1 MTVIVPGRDVERY
14 APAALASLQAQ
25 TERRWRAILVDD
37 GSVDATGAI
46 FAAAARSDPRF
57 VLVRHDQPRGLSAA
71 RNTALDLVDT
81 PYLGFLDGDDELA
94 PTALTRLT
102 ASLAETGS
110 DFAVAAYVRTRA
122 GADGVYRPGR
132 VQPWVSASTSPPRQR
147 TTIREHP
154 HASGN
159 IVAWS
164 KVSRAKFW
172 DGIRFPLGV
181 AYEDQIIA
189 QQMYTRA
196 EAFDVLP
203 DVAVHWRL
211 RAEGTSIT
219 QAKDRLP
226 TLRDY
231 LSALRGGI
239 DVLLAAG
246 ASDAVVARLD
256 LILAMDV
263 PPLARI
269 AANHPDPAY
278 AATLTTF
285 LSDLRALPEY
295 ARTSPDPTL
304 ADALTW

>member
-1 MTVIVPGRDVERY
+1 VTVIVPGRDVERY
-14 APAALASLQAQ
+14 APDALASLQAQ
-25 TERRWRAILVDD
+25 TESRWRAVLVDD

-46 FAAAARSDPRF
+46 FAAAANADPRF
-57 VLVRHDQPRGLSAA
+57 VLVRHDEPRGLSAA

-81 PYLGFLDGDDELA
+81 PYLGFLDGDDELT
-94 PTALTRLT
+94 PTALARLT

-110 DFAVAAYVRTRA
+110 DFAVAAYVRTRVGTD
-122 GADGVYRPGR
+122 GAYRPGR
-132 VQPWVSASTSPPRQR
+132 VQPWVAASTSPARQR

-154 HASGN
+154 LASGN

-164 KVSRAKFW
+164 KVSRAEFW
-172 DGIRFPLGV
+172 DGVRFPVGV
-181 AYEDQIIA
+181 AYEDQVVA
-189 QQMYTRA
+189 QRMYTRA
-196 EAFDVLP
+196 EAFDVIP

-231 LSALRGGI
+231 LVALRGGI

-269 AANHPDPAY
+269 AEDHPDPAY
-278 AATLTTF
+278 RETLTAF
-285 LSDLRALPEY
+285 LADLRALPEY
-295 ARTSPDPTL
+295 ARASPDPTL